1 MTTSKT
7 PIDQARQSKTCT
19 GCAGPGEKPVLTPAE
34 AAVLLGRSKSWVVAK
49 LQAGLLPGIR
59 DGSRWIVRR
68 VDLNRDGWLQ
78 PSCHGDA
85 PAATG
90 ASTGE
95 S

>member
-1 MTTSKT
+1 MSRSSC
-7 PIDQARQSKTCT
+7 PTCDRL
-19 GCAGPGEKPVLTPAE
+19 AAKPVLTPAE
-34 AAVLLGRSKSWVVAK
+34 VAVLLGRSKSWVVEK
-49 LQAGLLPGIR
+49 LQVGLLPGIR

-68 VDLNRDGWLQ
+68 SDLNRDGWLQ

-90 ASTGE
+90 ASKGE